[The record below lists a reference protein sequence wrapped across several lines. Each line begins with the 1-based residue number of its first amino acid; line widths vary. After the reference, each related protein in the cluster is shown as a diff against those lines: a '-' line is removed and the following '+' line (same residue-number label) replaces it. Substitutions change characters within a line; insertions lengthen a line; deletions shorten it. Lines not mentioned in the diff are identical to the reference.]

1 MKTEDILLMLTA
13 ALGIFVFYRRA
24 QVQQSGM
31 IRVNA
36 SSPGGLPASPFSSPG
51 VTLRGGVPARAPTV
65 QSPFPSLNYLDLPP
79 GSVWNEETDGF
90 APPYYSE
97 RDLANLYL

>member
-51 VTLRGGVPARAPTV
+51 VTLR
-65 QSPFPSLNYLDLPP
+65 
-79 GSVWNEETDGF
+79 
-90 APPYYSE
+90 
-97 RDLANLYL
+97 